1 MIDTIIYLI
10 NNFSV
15 NESGIFNVTNKGR
28 MSLQEFHEVVAKK
41 FNFKLKL
48 LNCPVFFYLIPT
60 YRQDI
65 FINGYLY

>member
-1 MIDTIIYLI
+1 MK
-10 NNFSV
+10 V
-15 NESGIFNVTNKGR
+15 NFNVTNKGR

-41 FNFKLKL
+41 FNFKLKVIK
-48 LNCPVFFYLIPT
+48 CCQYFFYLIPT

>member
-41 FNFKLKL
+41 FNFRIKS
-48 LNCPVFFYLIPT
+48 Y
-60 YRQDI
+60 
-65 FINGYLY
+65 